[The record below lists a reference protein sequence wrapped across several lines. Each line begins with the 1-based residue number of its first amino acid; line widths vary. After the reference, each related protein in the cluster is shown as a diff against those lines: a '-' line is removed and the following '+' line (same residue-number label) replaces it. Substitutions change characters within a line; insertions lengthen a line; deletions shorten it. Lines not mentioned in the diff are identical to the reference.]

1 MINSVSDMPIAQVIG
16 REKLLAKA
24 AGNASHSSTENE
36 MSDILANLKNYSE
49 SLVALEKAGAK
60 QTAKANPAASIGQS
74 NESGKLRLFL
84 KVAEKREICLPSD
97 MTLWNVLRLYLSQT
111 KAEFVRDLT
120 LSVQLSDTGGGG
132 GGGGDEAVV
141 SESIGAEEFERLNSY
156 VISSPL
162 DEFVKC
168 DGLITLAERL
178 PILMPFIQVG

>member
-74 NESGKLRLFL
+74 NELGKLRLFL
-84 KVAEKREICLPSD
+84 KVSEKREICLPSD

-120 LSVQLSDTGGGG
+120 LSVQLSDNSGGA
-132 GGGGDEAVV
+132 GGDEAVV